1 MEHHGYNLKV
11 WIDDD
16 ARKREQIA
24 NVLKVSRQSIS
35 LMYGKEKFT
44 SGDIEAINKAGL
56 KIPGITAP
64 GGMMIVSA
72 LQQSN
77 SDCSKQIEIMQ
88 KLVDSK
94 DQTIQVGLIYIIH
107 QSGLVSYVYKSQ
119 RICKRYG
126 THQWYRKF
134 LEPFK
139 TRRRWYLS
147 LGERS
152 TPAIIRR

>member
-1 MEHHGYNLKV
+1 MEHHGYNLKI

-107 QSGLVSYVYKSQ
+107 QSGLVSYVYKS
-119 RICKRYG
+119 R
-126 THQWYRKF
+126 H
-134 LEPFK
+134 
-139 TRRRWYLS
+139 
-147 LGERS
+147 
-152 TPAIIRR
+152 